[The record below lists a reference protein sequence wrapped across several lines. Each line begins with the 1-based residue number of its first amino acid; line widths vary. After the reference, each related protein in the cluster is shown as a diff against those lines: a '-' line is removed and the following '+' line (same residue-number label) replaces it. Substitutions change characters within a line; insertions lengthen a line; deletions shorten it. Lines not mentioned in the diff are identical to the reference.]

1 MFSRVKDVC
10 GILSFVGILFFGVHS
25 ASAWCDDSQKQA
37 SLYDRLGGLIPLS
50 VLVSDFVEIIVNDV
64 VLNANPAV
72 GSARKH
78 VPAPYLKY
86 QVTAMVCQSS
96 GGPCVYH
103 GRDIKS
109 SHAHLG
115 ITELEWSRMTA
126 LFREVLVTNQ
136 VPEKERQELLKMVNS
151 VKADIVDH
159 SQE

>member
-1 MFSRVKDVC
+1 MFFRGKNMRV
-10 GILSFVGILFFGVHS
+10 ILSFVGILFFGVHS
-25 ASAWCDDSQKQA
+25 ALAWCDDSQKQA

-115 ITELEWSRMTA
+115 ITELEWVRMTA
-126 LFREVLVTNQ
+126 LFSEVLVTNQ

>member
-1 MFSRVKDVC
+1 MFSRVKDVWV
-10 GILSFVGILFFGVHS
+10 ILSFVGILFFGVHS

-109 SHAHLG
+109 SHAYKQTLSWVVSG
-115 ITELEWSRMTA
+115 RTVVMMA
-126 LFREVLVTNQ
+126 LNG
-136 VPEKERQELLKMVNS
+136 KNNC
-151 VKADIVDH
+151 
-159 SQE
+159 

>member
-1 MFSRVKDVC
+1 MFSRGKDMRV
-10 GILSFVGILFFGVHS
+10 ILSFVGILFFGVHS
-25 ASAWCDDSQKQA
+25 ALAWCDDSQKQA

-50 VLVSDFVEIIVNDV
+50 VLVSDFVDIIVNDV

-115 ITELEWSRMTA
+115 ITELEWGRMTA
-126 LFREVLVTNQ
+126 LFREVLVKNE
-136 VPEKERQELLKMVNS
+136 VREKEIQALLEIVNAT
-151 VKADIVDH
+151 KADIVDPR
-159 SQE
+159 QE